1 MLKNTKRFV
10 ETFKNYTSYIHTFSL
25 TDNFQNSRKKV
36 KKKGKNFTFR
46 SSLKEVFS
54 KKGVLKNVAKFTGK
68 HLFQSLFSNNVAS
81 LRPAT
86 LLKMRFWHRCFL
98 VTFARFVRT
107 VFLKNT
113 SGGCFC
119 TLTNI
124 CLTILPSFSLLFV
137 SVFV

>member
-1 MLKNTKRFV
+1 M
-10 ETFKNYTSYIHTFSL
+10 
-25 TDNFQNSRKKV
+25 KKER
-36 KKKGKNFTFR
+36 KNFTF
-46 SSLKEVFS
+46 SLKEVFS

-68 HLFQSLFSNNVAS
+68 HLFQSLFSNKVSS

-124 CLTILPSFSLLFV
+124 CLTILPSLVCYLCLCLYDSKYVKKKKIGKTLETQKKV
-137 SVFV
+137 STMGFH

>member
-1 MLKNTKRFV
+1 M
-10 ETFKNYTSYIHTFSL
+10 
-25 TDNFQNSRKKV
+25 KKE
-36 KKKGKNFTFR
+36 GKNFTFR

-68 HLFQSLFSNNVAS
+68 HLFQSLFSNKVSS

-107 VFLKNT
+107 ALLKNT

-124 CLTILPSFSLLFV
+124 CLTIFGLLVCCLCQCLYESNV
-137 SVFV
+137 SVSFDHQIRNMLKRKK